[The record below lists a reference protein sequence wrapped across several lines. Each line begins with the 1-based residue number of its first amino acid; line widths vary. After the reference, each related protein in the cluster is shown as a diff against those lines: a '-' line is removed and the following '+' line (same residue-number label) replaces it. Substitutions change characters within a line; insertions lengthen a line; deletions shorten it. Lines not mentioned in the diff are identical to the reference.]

1 MMPPE
6 VRGRRIHVRIDV
18 RPPASATTQAIEHRP
33 PPGARV
39 RQISHGG
46 VFDAATGLVKWG
58 PFFDDQPRTLTYRIV
73 LPPGVAMTRLRGR
86 VSFDGVVER
95 IREGQP

>member
-1 MMPPE
+1 
-6 VRGRRIHVRIDV
+6 
-18 RPPASATTQAIEHRP
+18 
-33 PPGARV
+33 
-39 RQISHGG
+39 

-86 VSFDGVVER
+86 VSFDGAVER
-95 IREGQP
+95 IREE